1 MSRSLHTTDL
11 LRHLICGWNTPYA
24 ARLTHADERADAQL
38 PHRNR
43 PPGSFSS
50 GSILSS
56 SARGID
62 HRSFRLCYR
71 AVHIRNLNSRLPAS
85 IFCKSSRPDRGL
97 VVLPLLYLYTTL
109 WPDLLGMTVAT
120 AQQQLHALPTAS
132 RPRRTWA
139 QTANAILFLA
149 VFTFACLMING
160 SQLVLLLPL
169 KLLPFR
175 RARKLYYEG
184 IRYTKGAFG
193 ALLGAQHAGS
203 KSRQD
208 RGLSPGSPHVPC
220 SALEPMVR
228 AH

>member
-71 AVHIRNLNSRLPAS
+71 AVHVHNLNGRLPAS
-85 IFCKSSRPDRGL
+85 TFCRSSRLDRAA
-97 VVLPLLYLYTTL
+97 LLYYHCCIYT
-109 WPDLLGMTVAT
+109 
-120 AQQQLHALPTAS
+120 
-132 RPRRTWA
+132 RP
-139 QTANAILFLA
+139 LA
-149 VFTFACLMING
+149 
-160 SQLVLLLPL
+160 
-169 KLLPFR
+169 
-175 RARKLYYEG
+175 
-184 IRYTKGAFG
+184 
-193 ALLGAQHAGS
+193 
-203 KSRQD
+203 
-208 RGLSPGSPHVPC
+208 
-220 SALEPMVR
+220 
-228 AH
+228 